1 MHYGQFNSQT
11 EAFSVSVPCSVASI
25 RRQIVSHPQTA
36 GKRLCVGQVV
46 KEVKDVERCRDVFP
60 GDVLVAINNVTVQH
74 WSHDDVVNVLRQC
87 RPRRVATFTL
97 MTSRGTDRAAPVRSA
112 AAAAQ
117 PRSTSAMAS
126 PLSAD
131 GHADSSQYVN
141 YNEIYWKLYSRAPF
155 VRVNAPETT
164 QMRSADARRA
174 AAVTSNGGEPD
185 VLLTSRYS
193 APPTADL
200 VGGSPAPRRPG
211 PGRRQ
216 QPRRSLPTQ
225 PTTYVDLLSPL
236 VPRRVSRDSS
246 QSSLNFSGTP
256 DFIPASA
263 YLDDDDRRRRA
274 TGRPPVDHELAAL
287 ALNDPVF
294 TLSATNTPAHRDDL
308 LDNDSASIPSSGSL
322 RNGAAAGLPV
332 TSSATSGYPDRRTP
346 ADFIVAGNESCNGYN
361 ARTEAVHSA
370 APIRHH
376 PPSHPRQRSQSALD
390 DAVGPGREAH
400 RRPEMRLSA
409 DGGYER
415 AGVAMTAKS
424 GSLDRRDVKGSLT
437 PSRVAELT
445 EPPSESPAAPVISVS
460 SSTDIVHLLTLFE
473 NFEYFVAP
481 LFIGCVFNT

>member
-1 MHYGQFNSQT
+1 M
-11 EAFSVSVPCSVASI
+11 
-25 RRQIVSHPQTA
+25 
-36 GKRLCVGQVV
+36 
-46 KEVKDVERCRDVFP
+46 KDAERCRDVFP
-60 GDVLVAINNVTVQH
+60 GDVLVAINDVTVQY

-97 MTSRGTDRAAPVRSA
+97 MTSRGSDRPAPVRSAA

-164 QMRSADARRA
+164 QARSTDARRA

-193 APPTADL
+193 APPTPDL

-211 PGRRQ
+211 LVRRQ

-236 VPRRVSRDSS
+236 VPRRISRDSS

-287 ALNDPVF
+287 TLNDAGF
-294 TLSATNTPAHRDDL
+294 TSSATNTPLLSAHRDDL

-322 RNGAAAGLPV
+322 HNGTAAGLPV

-370 APIRHH
+370 APIRHQ

-400 RRPEMRLSA
+400 RRPEVRLSA

-415 AGVAMTAKS
+415 PGVAVTVKS
-424 GSLDRRDVKGSLT
+424 GSLDRRDVKGSVT

-445 EPPSESPAAPVISVS
+445 EPALEPPAAPVISVS
-460 SSTDIVHLLTLFE
+460 STDILHLLTLFD
-473 NFEYFVAP
+473 NFQCFVAP
-481 LFIGCVFNT
+481 LFIGCAFNTYSNVKKVK